1 MRRAA
6 VWVRDD
12 LSDVQ
17 TRLLDRSGRR
27 RLLVPTLNGTFVVGP
42 NPVTER
48 TIKDTRAVLGGGI
61 GLVWTDTGIV
71 VEHADYFDADP
82 ALPAIELFQQEGL
95 PAEAELIRWLDQGG
109 ADAAVPTH
117 PRPWWEKLFGERST
131 DRRSYKRSR
140 GLAGEMVLRVG
151 TSVLC
156 LSALW
161 LAFDFE
167 SLPPFLQWW
176 FIILVPVGVIDVVGA
191 LLAAS
196 RWRQQFPV
204 LDPLGLRT
212 DVQVPR

>member
-6 VWVRDD
+6 IWVRDD
-12 LSDVQ
+12 LVDVQ

-61 GLVWTDTGIV
+61 GLVWTDSGIV
-71 VEHADYFDADP
+71 VEHADYFDADS

-117 PRPWWEKLFGERST
+117 PRPWWEKLFGERFT

-140 GLAGEMVLRVG
+140 GLAGEMALRVVAPILFG
-151 TSVLC
+151 V
-156 LSALW
+156 ALMQ
-161 LAFDFE
+161 LLDFE
-167 SLPPFLQWW
+167 SLPPFLKWW
-176 FIILVPVGVIDVVGA
+176 FILLVPVGVIDIVGA
-191 LLAAS
+191 MVAAS
-196 RWRQQFPV
+196 RWRQRFPV

-212 DVQVPR
+212 DVQAPR